1 MKELAIVAIGGNSL
15 VKENGRDTVKDQ
27 YEAVCET
34 AKHIADMV
42 QDGYDI
48 VVTHGNGPQVG
59 FGLRRSEIANEMAGM
74 PAVPLANCV
83 ADTQGGI
90 GYQIQQ
96 ALTNEFAVRGIK
108 KKVATVITQVEVSKN
123 DPNFKNPTKPVG
135 SFFTLE
141 QAEEMKKEHSDWIFI
156 EDSGRGYR
164 RVVPSPKPIDIVE
177 KDAIKSLI
185 DAGFVVIAVGGG
197 GVPVIKNGPSSYVG
211 VDAVIDKDFATSLL
225 AEQIDASTLIIT
237 TGVPRVCINF
247 GKPNQ
252 KALAKISVEETKKYV
267 NENHFAKGSM
277 LPKIEASLSF
287 LEGNGKRVIITNPE
301 SLKEA
306 IHEQAGTHIVKSDF
320 PRNAALGQT
329 DCIHATF

>member
-1 MKELAIVAIGGNSL
+1 MSNLVIVAIGGNSL
-15 VKENGRDTVKDQ
+15 VRDNGRDSVQDQ
-27 YEAVCET
+27 YEAVQET
-34 AKHIADMV
+34 AVNIADMV
-42 QDGYDI
+42 QEGYSV

-59 FGLRRSEIANEMAGM
+59 FGLRRSEIANEIAGM
-74 PAVPLANCV
+74 PDIPLVNCV

-96 ALTNEFAVRGIK
+96 ALTNEFTKRGIN
-108 KKVATVITQVEVSKN
+108 KKVATVITQVEVDIN
-123 DPNFKNPTKPVG
+123 DPNFQNPTKPVG

-141 QAEEMKKEHSDWIFI
+141 QAEEMKKEHPEWIFV

-177 KDAIKSLI
+177 KEAIKSLVNS
-185 DAGFVVIAVGGG
+185 GYVVIAVGGG
-197 GVPVIKNGPSSYVG
+197 GIPVIKTRDNSYLG

-225 AEQIDASTLIIT
+225 AEQVNAETLIIT

-252 KALAKISVEETKKYV
+252 LALEKISVEETKQYV
-267 NENHFAKGSM
+267 LENHFPAGSM

-287 LEGNGKRVIITNPE
+287 LEKGGKRVVITNPE
-301 SLKEA
+301 SLKDA
-306 IHEQAGTHIVKSDF
+306 IIEKQGTHIVKQMNTT
-320 PRNAALGQT
+320 PCKQ
-329 DCIHATF
+329 

>member
-1 MKELAIVAIGGNSL
+1 MEKLVIVAIGGNSL
-15 VKENGRDTVKDQ
+15 VKDNGRNTIQDQ

-34 AKHIADMV
+34 AANIADMV
-42 QDGYDI
+42 QEGYNV

-59 FGLRRSEIANEMAGM
+59 FALQRCEIANEVSGM
-74 PAVPLANCV
+74 PTIPLVNCV

-96 ALTNEFAVRGIK
+96 ALTNEFAKRGIN
-108 KKVATVITQVEVSKN
+108 KKVASVITQVEVSKD
-123 DPNFKNPTKPVG
+123 DPNFENPTKPVG

-141 QAEEMKKEHSDWIFI
+141 QAEEMRKEHPDWVFI

-185 DAGFVVIAVGGG
+185 EAGYVVVAVGGG
-197 GVPVIKNGPSSYVG
+197 GIPVVKSGENTYDGI
-211 VDAVIDKDFATSLL
+211 DAVIDKDFATSLL
-225 AEQIDASTLIIT
+225 AEQIDAQTLIIT
-237 TGVPRVCINF
+237 TGVPQVCIHF

-252 KALAKISVEETKKYV
+252 KALECITVEETKQYV
-267 NENHFAKGSM
+267 REEHFAKGSM

-287 LEGNGKRVIITNPE
+287 LEKNGSSVIITNPE
-301 SLKEA
+301 SLKDA
-306 IHEQAGTHIVKSDF
+306 ITNKAGTHIVK
-320 PRNAALGQT
+320 
-329 DCIHATF
+329 

>member
-1 MKELAIVAIGGNSL
+1 VEKLVIVAIGGNSL
-15 VKENGRDTVKDQ
+15 VRENGRDTIQDQ

-34 AKHIADMV
+34 AVNIADMV
-42 QDGYDI
+42 QEGYNV

-59 FGLRRSEIANEMAGM
+59 FGLRRSEIAGEVAGM
-74 PAVPLANCV
+74 APLPLVNCV

-96 ALTNEFAVRGIK
+96 ALTNEFAKRGIN
-108 KKVATVITQVEVSKN
+108 KKVATVITQVEVSID

-135 SFFTLE
+135 SFFTIE
-141 QAEEMKKEHSDWIFI
+141 QAEEMKKEHPDWIFV

-185 DAGFVVIAVGGG
+185 EAGYVVIAVGGG
-197 GVPVIKNGPSSYVG
+197 GIPVVKTGNNTYEGI
-211 VDAVIDKDFATSLL
+211 DAVIDKDFATSLL
-225 AEQIDASTLIIT
+225 AEQINAETLIIT
-237 TGVPRVCINF
+237 TGVSRVFINF

-252 KALAKISVEETKKYV
+252 QALEKITVKETKQFV
-267 NENHFAKGSM
+267 FENHFPAGSM

-287 LEGNGKRVIITNPE
+287 LENNGTRVIITNPE
-301 SLKEA
+301 SLKDA
-306 IHEQAGTHIVKSDF
+306 IKEKAGTHIIG
-320 PRNAALGQT
+320 A
-329 DCIHATF
+329 

>member
-1 MKELAIVAIGGNSL
+1 MEKLVIVAIGGNSL
-15 VKENGRDTVKDQ
+15 VKDNGRNTIQDQ

-34 AKHIADMV
+34 AVNIADMV
-42 QDGYDI
+42 QEGYSV

-59 FGLRRSEIANEMAGM
+59 FALQRCEIANEVSGM
-74 PAVPLANCV
+74 PTIPLVNCV

-96 ALTNEFAVRGIK
+96 ALTNEFAKRGIN
-108 KKVATVITQVEVSKN
+108 KKVASVITQVEVSKD
-123 DPNFKNPTKPVG
+123 DPNFQNPTKPVG

-141 QAEEMKKEHSDWIFI
+141 QAEEMRKEHPDWVFI

-185 DAGFVVIAVGGG
+185 EAGYVVVAVGGG
-197 GVPVIKNGPSSYVG
+197 GIPVVKSGENTYDGI
-211 VDAVIDKDFATSLL
+211 DAVIDKDFATSLL
-225 AEQIDASTLIIT
+225 AEQIEAQTLIIT
-237 TGVPRVCINF
+237 TGVPQVCINF

-252 KALAKISVEETKKYV
+252 KALERITVEETKQYV
-267 NENHFAKGSM
+267 REEHFAKGSM

-287 LEGNGKRVIITNPE
+287 LEKNGSSVIITNPE
-301 SLKEA
+301 SLKDA
-306 IHEQAGTHIVKSDF
+306 ITNKAGTHIVK
-320 PRNAALGQT
+320 
-329 DCIHATF
+329 

>member
-1 MKELAIVAIGGNSL
+1 MEKLVIVAIGGNSL
-15 VKENGRDTVKDQ
+15 VKDNGRNTIQDQ

-34 AKHIADMV
+34 AANIADMV
-42 QDGYDI
+42 QEGYNV

-59 FGLRRSEIANEMAGM
+59 FALQRCEIANEVSGM
-74 PAVPLANCV
+74 PTIPLVNCV

-96 ALTNEFAVRGIK
+96 ALTNEFAKRGIN
-108 KKVATVITQVEVSKN
+108 KKVASVITQVEVSKD
-123 DPNFKNPTKPVG
+123 DPNFENPTKPVG

-141 QAEEMKKEHSDWIFI
+141 QAEEMRKEHPDWVFI

-185 DAGFVVIAVGGG
+185 EAGYVVVAVGGG
-197 GVPVIKNGPSSYVG
+197 GIPVVKTGENTYDGI
-211 VDAVIDKDFATSLL
+211 DAVIDKDFATSLL
-225 AEQIDASTLIIT
+225 AEQIDAQTLIIT
-237 TGVPRVCINF
+237 TGVPQVCIHF

-252 KALAKISVEETKKYV
+252 KALERITVEETKQYV
-267 NENHFAKGSM
+267 REEHFAKGSM

-287 LEGNGKRVIITNPE
+287 LEKNGSSVIITNPE
-301 SLKEA
+301 SLKDA
-306 IHEQAGTHIVKSDF
+306 ITNKAGTHIVK
-320 PRNAALGQT
+320 
-329 DCIHATF
+329 

>member
-1 MKELAIVAIGGNSL
+1 MSKLVIVAIGGNSL
-15 VKENGRDTVKDQ
+15 VRDNGRDSVQDQ
-27 YEAVCET
+27 YEAVQET
-34 AKHIADMV
+34 AVNIADMV
-42 QDGYDI
+42 QEGYNV

-74 PAVPLANCV
+74 PDVPLVNCV

-96 ALTNEFAVRGIK
+96 ALTNEFTKRGIN
-108 KKVATVITQVEVSKN
+108 KKVATIITQVEVDIN
-123 DPNFKNPTKPVG
+123 DPNFENPTKPVG

-141 QAEEMKKEHSDWIFI
+141 QAEEMKLEHPEWIFM

-177 KDAIKSLI
+177 KEAIKSLV
-185 DAGFVVIAVGGG
+185 DAGYVVIAAGGG
-197 GVPVIKNGPSSYVG
+197 GIPVIKTRENEYLG

-225 AEQIDASTLIIT
+225 AEQVNAETLIIT

-252 KALAKISVEETKKYV
+252 LALEKITVEETKQYV
-267 NENHFAKGSM
+267 LENHFAPGSM

-287 LEGNGKRVIITNPE
+287 LENGGKKVVITNPE
-301 SLKEA
+301 SLQDA
-306 IHEQAGTHIVKSDF
+306 INEKQGTHIVTQINTTPCMK
-320 PRNAALGQT
+320 
-329 DCIHATF
+329 

>member
-1 MKELAIVAIGGNSL
+1 MNKLVIVAIGGNSL
-15 VKENGRDTVKDQ
+15 VRDNGRDSVQDQ
-27 YEAVCET
+27 YEAVQET
-34 AKHIADMV
+34 AVNIADMV
-42 QDGYDI
+42 QEGYNV

-59 FGLRRSEIANEMAGM
+59 FGLRRSEIANEIIGM
-74 PAVPLANCV
+74 PDVPLVNCV

-96 ALTNEFAVRGIK
+96 ALTNEFTKRGLN
-108 KKVATVITQVEVSKN
+108 KKVATIITQVEVDIN
-123 DPNFKNPTKPVG
+123 DPNFQNPTKPVG

-141 QAEEMKKEHSDWIFI
+141 QAEEMKKEHPEWIFM

-177 KDAIKSLI
+177 KEAIKSLVE
-185 DAGFVVIAVGGG
+185 AGYVVIAAGGG
-197 GVPVIKNGPSSYVG
+197 GIPVIKTRENEYLG

-225 AEQIDASTLIIT
+225 AEQVNAETLIIT

-252 KALAKISVEETKKYV
+252 LALEKITVEETKQYV
-267 NENHFAKGSM
+267 LENHFAPGSM

-287 LEGNGKRVIITNPE
+287 LENGGNKVVITNPE
-301 SLKEA
+301 SLQDA
-306 IHEQAGTHIVKSDF
+306 INEKQGTHIVKQLNTT
-320 PRNAALGQT
+320 PCLK
-329 DCIHATF
+329 

>member
-1 MKELAIVAIGGNSL
+1 MSKLVIVAIGGNSL
-15 VKENGRDTVKDQ
+15 VRDNGRDSVQDQ
-27 YEAVCET
+27 YEAVQET
-34 AKHIADMV
+34 AVNIADMV
-42 QDGYDI
+42 QEGYNV

-59 FGLRRSEIANEMAGM
+59 FGLRRSEIANEIAGM
-74 PAVPLANCV
+74 PDVPLVNCV

-96 ALTNEFAVRGIK
+96 ALTNEFTKRGIN
-108 KKVATVITQVEVSKN
+108 KKVATIITQVEVDIN
-123 DPNFKNPTKPVG
+123 DPNFENPTKPVG

-141 QAEEMKKEHSDWIFI
+141 QAEEMKLEHPEWIFM

-177 KDAIKSLI
+177 KEAIKSLV
-185 DAGFVVIAVGGG
+185 DAGYVVVAAGGG
-197 GVPVIKNGPSSYVG
+197 GIPVIKTRENEYLG

-225 AEQIDASTLIIT
+225 AEQVNAETLIIT

-252 KALAKISVEETKKYV
+252 LALEKITVEETKQYV
-267 NENHFAKGSM
+267 LENHFAPGSM

-287 LEGNGKRVIITNPE
+287 LENGGKKVVITNPE
-301 SLKEA
+301 SLQDA
-306 IHEQAGTHIVKSDF
+306 INEKQGTHIVKQLNTT
-320 PRNAALGQT
+320 P
-329 DCIHATF
+329 CMK